1 MIIHSTSLQ
10 GKRDSNE
17 DQHRIFTNIDSRDN
31 AYTSINLFSI
41 FDGHGGKDIS
51 KYLNNNLHLYF
62 TSKFNKFDILNDSTK
77 KKYIMKVYDH
87 IESKLEK
94 MLKNKSFNVG
104 STSLSLIFYKNKN
117 KIYYYVINVGDCR
130 SILCN
135 NECIPIQ
142 LSKDH
147 KPHMFGE
154 RNRIEKLNGE
164 IYFDGFDW
172 RVSDLSVSRA
182 FGDMDAFP
190 FVTHKPDIFKYKLK
204 KSDKFFILACDGLW
218 DVISNQDAC
227 NFVLEKI
234 KNSEKLVNING
245 TSRNNIAQSLAEY
258 AIKNGSTDNVSI
270 IIIFLM
276 TDNI

>member
-17 DQHRIFTNIDSRDN
+17 DHHRIFTNINNNDN
-31 AYTSINLFSI
+31 NYTPINLFSI

-62 TSKFNKFDILNDSTK
+62 TSKFNKFDILNDNSK
-77 KKYIMKVYDH
+77 KKYIIKVYDH

-94 MLKNKSFNVG
+94 ILKNKSFNIG
-104 STSLSLIFYKNKN
+104 STSLSLIFFKHKNKT
-117 KIYYYVINVGDCR
+117 YYYVINVGDCR
-130 SILCN
+130 SVLCN

-147 KPHMFGE
+147 KPHMYDE
-154 RNRIEKLNGE
+154 KNRIEKLNGK

-172 RVSDLSVSRA
+172 RISDLSVSRA

-204 KSDKFFILACDGLW
+204 KNDKFFILACDGLW

-227 NFVLEKI
+227 NFVLERI
-234 KNSEKLVNING
+234 KNSNNLTNIHG